1 MKIDKRFEIPFI
13 CSAGAVPWSKVWKN
27 QRRATE
33 VKLCSI
39 PCLSLSTPAEE
50 IKELSLCKVRSLWT
64 SSLYVSSG
72 LSRLA
77 LASDLSQTY
86 FSNSPDLRSV
96 CGLATSGASNFSLYI
111 YILAWAWHKYNMI
124 CDTFLLS
131 HCSAEDR
138 FRQAKFLKVLIY
150 LSDITTAS

>member
-50 IKELSLCKVRSLWT
+50 IKELSLCEVRSLWT
-64 SSLYVSSG
+64 SRFYVVGWHLLQILVEPTSAILEICDQFVAWLPLELPTFRCIYIYWHEHDISTTWYVT
-72 LSRLA
+72 LFYCHIAPLRI
-77 LASDLSQTY
+77 ASDR
-86 FSNSPDLRSV
+86 P
-96 CGLATSGASNFSLYI
+96 NF
-111 YILAWAWHKYNMI
+111 
-124 CDTFLLS
+124 
-131 HCSAEDR
+131 
-138 FRQAKFLKVLIY
+138 FRYYRMVVSFWCRCCVF
-150 LSDITTAS
+150 